1 VTVSVF
7 ETTIRVLGGLISTF
21 ELTNDRAILEKAV
34 ELGSILLH
42 VRVAIIDLDSW
53 ANGNETIAVV
63 RWSVCLAV

>member
-1 VTVSVF
+1 MTVSVF

-42 VRVAIIDLDSW
+42 VRVAIIDLDS
-53 ANGNETIAVV
+53 
-63 RWSVCLAV
+63 